1 MTHPTSPDRTAHN
14 LSTGQPHP
22 TARVESAVVTDKPAP
37 AAPPHW
43 AGEPRDPHRARW
55 GEPLTDDNN
64 GNLQDDDLSLL
75 PPGDLEPLER
85 PGRLLLM
92 ARLLATLGPRVDDGS
107 WLAPTAVTVLSVSP
121 GLAERVERALKR
133 LVPHAG
139 PSHAGYTIL
148 RIGDTALGKGA
159 QARFSASVRKAL
171 DQPEPVVVLMS
182 SPADLEPSLRA
193 ALPAPLPLAPL
204 TPEIVREVMEQVF
217 PGEVPE
223 SPGAVQDAG
232 KNLSAEP
239 ENAARDGERDRA
251 GTAENLNE
259 PAETGSVPHHLEN
272 PAFAGSGTSSARSG
286 RDGGEAEG
294 PASRAARSRFGKCPE
309 LVRDCAGK
317 LGEHAGGLRENAA
330 APPFAPGQDPGL
342 SLPDAAALARLSD
355 DDVLVALR
363 AGNAAEAAA
372 ALRACVRSR
381 AATAAP
387 TLDDIVGYGE
397 AETAAR
403 RLVADLGRWARG
415 EVPWRDMTRS
425 LLLEGEPG
433 TGKTFLA
440 RAIGAS
446 AEVPF
451 HASSLAEWQAAGH
464 LGDTLR
470 AMQTAFAAARAQVP
484 AILFIDEIDSL
495 GTRGG
500 RDTHGSSYRAQ
511 VINAFLAEVD
521 GVRDME
527 GVVLI
532 GATND
537 AAALDPAIVRPGRFD
552 RTVRVPRPGPAAVR
566 TILAHHLRDDI
577 PADDLERI
585 VPFASGLSAATIDA
599 AIREA
604 RSRAREAAR
613 PFALADLEAVLQP
626 AFAPSAE
633 RAWRIAVHEAGHL
646 IVALRLTDAVPRRIT
661 ATPHG
666 GSVEFDWPAPP
677 ATRAEIEA
685 RLAVHLAGRAAE
697 EVILGE
703 PSAGAGG
710 DDASDLAR
718 ATDLALR
725 LETQFA
731 LGTSGL
737 LYRTYPAAAMRSD
750 PKLAAR
756 VAAHLEGALAR
767 AKAVLR
773 NESSAVRRIAT
784 ELIAQRV
791 IEGEDV
797 RNLQAASQLP
807 IGHVQTVIA

>member
-1 MTHPTSPDRTAHN
+1 MTHPTSPDRTAHELN
-14 LSTGQPHP
+14 
-22 TARVESAVVTDKPAP
+22 TAEVHSPAPVPSAVVSAKPAP
-37 AAPPHW
+37 AAPPLW
-43 AGEPRDPHRARW
+43 AGEPRGPHPARW
-55 GEPLTDDNN
+55 GVAPATEGGGD
-64 GNLQDDDLSLL
+64 LQDDDLSFL
-75 PPGDLEPLER
+75 PPGDPEPAEK

-92 ARLLATLGPRVDDGS
+92 ARLLATLGKRVDDGS
-107 WLAPTAVTVLSVSP
+107 WLAPTAVIVLSVSP

-133 LVPHAG
+133 LIPHAS
-139 PSHAGYTIL
+139 PQHEACTVL

-171 DQPEPVVVLMS
+171 DQTEPVVVLIS

-193 ALPAPLPLAPL
+193 ALPAPLPLAPV
-204 TPEIVREVMEQVF
+204 TPEIVRDVIASVF
-217 PGEVPE
+217 PEDLPV
-223 SPGAVQDAG
+223 
-232 KNLSAEP
+232 
-239 ENAARDGERDRA
+239 DGEELQGSGRTSDAPAEVA
-251 GTAENLNE
+251 GIQPETAENRKE
-259 PAETGSVPHHLEN
+259 AAETE
-272 PAFAGSGTSSARSG
+272 ATRAGWDAL
-286 RDGGEAEG
+286 
-294 PASRAARSRFGKCPE
+294 ASTNR
-309 LVRDCAGK
+309 CA
-317 LGEHAGGLRENAA
+317 
-330 APPFAPGQDPGL
+330 DL

-363 AGNAAEAAA
+363 AGTAAEAAA
-372 ALRACVRSR
+372 ALRARVRLR

-387 TLDDIVGYGE
+387 TLDDIAGYGE

-403 RLVADLGRWARG
+403 RLVADLGRWTRG
-415 EVPWRDMTRS
+415 EVPWCDMTRS

-446 AEVPF
+446 AGVPF

-470 AMQTAFAAARAQVP
+470 AMQTAFAEARAKVP

-495 GTRGG
+495 GSRRG

-532 GATND
+532 GATNN

-566 TILAHHLRDDI
+566 NILAHHLRDDL
-577 PADDLERI
+577 PEADLELI
-585 VPFASGLSAATIDA
+585 APLASGLSAAAIDA

-604 RSRAREAAR
+604 RSRAREAER
-613 PFALADLEAVLQP
+613 SFAVADLEAVLQP
-626 AFAPSAE
+626 ALAPSAE
-633 RAWRIAVHEAGHL
+633 RTWRIAVHEAGHL

-731 LGTSGL
+731 LGASGL
-737 LYRTYPAAAMRSD
+737 LYRADPAAAIRVD
-750 PKLAAR
+750 QRLASR
-756 VAAHLEGALAR
+756 VAGHLEAALAR
-767 AKAVLR
+767 AKTVVR
-773 NESSAVRRIAT
+773 NATAAVRNTAKTLVAR
-784 ELIAQRV
+784 RV
-791 IEGEDV
+791 IEAPDPYDGM
-797 RNLQAASQLP
+797 RP
-807 IGHVQTVIA
+807 

>member
-1 MTHPTSPDRTAHN
+1 MTHTISPDCTAHN
-14 LSTGQPHP
+14 LTTTQ
-22 TARVESAVVTDKPAP
+22 ARSAAPVPSAVVNTNPAP
-37 AAPPHW
+37 AAPPLW
-43 AGEPRDPHRARW
+43 AGEPCDPHRARW
-55 GEPLTDDNN
+55 GEVPAGDN
-64 GNLQDDDLSLL
+64 GANLQDDDLALL
-75 PPGDLEPLER
+75 PPCNPEPTDR

-92 ARLLATLGPRVDDGS
+92 ARLLATLGARVDDGS
-107 WLAPTAVTVLSVSP
+107 WLAPMAVTVLSVPP
-121 GLAERVERALKR
+121 GLAERVEHALKR
-133 LVPHAG
+133 LIPHAG
-139 PSHAGYTIL
+139 PSHGACTIL

-159 QARFSASVRKAL
+159 QARFSGSVRKAL
-171 DQPEPVVVLMS
+171 DQAEPLIVLIS

-193 ALPAPLPLAPL
+193 ALPAPFPFAPV
-204 TPEIVREVMEQVF
+204 TPEIVREVLASVF
-217 PGEVPE
+217 PEYV
-223 SPGAVQDAG
+223 AAG
-232 KNLSAEP
+232 VEEP
-239 ENAARDGERDRA
+239 EGGGRA
-251 GTAENLNE
+251 SDASRGVSESGSETAGNLKE
-259 PAETGSVPHHLEN
+259 VAETAATRACSDDVVS
-272 PAFAGSGTSSARSG
+272 AGSDA
-286 RDGGEAEG
+286 EASVG
-294 PASRAARSRFGKCPE
+294 LCP
-309 LVRDCAGK
+309 D
-317 LGEHAGGLRENAA
+317 LR
-330 APPFAPGQDPGL
+330 
-342 SLPDAAALARLSD
+342 LPDAAALAHLSD

-363 AGNAAEAAA
+363 AGTAAEAAA
-372 ALRACVRSR
+372 ALRARVRLR

-387 TLDDIVGYGE
+387 TLDDIAGYGE
-397 AETAAR
+397 AEAAAR

-440 RAIGAS
+440 RAIGSS
-446 AEVPF
+446 AGVPF

-470 AMQTAFAAARAQVP
+470 AMQTVFAAARAQVP

-537 AAALDPAIVRPGRFD
+537 AAALDPAIIRPGRFD

-566 TILAHHLRDDI
+566 KILAHHLRDDI
-577 PADDLERI
+577 PADDLEHI
-585 VPFASGLSAATIDA
+585 VPLASGLSAAGIDA

-613 PFALADLEAVLQP
+613 PFAVADLEAVLQP
-626 AFAPSAE
+626 ALAHSAE
-633 RAWRIAVHEAGHL
+633 RVWRIAVHEAGHVV
-646 IVALRLTDAVPRRIT
+646 VALRLTDAVPRRIT
-661 ATPHG
+661 ATPRG

-731 LGTSGL
+731 LGASGL
-737 LYRTYPAAAMRSD
+737 LYRTDPAAAVRTD
-750 PKLAAR
+750 PKLAVR
-756 VAAHLEGALAR
+756 VAAHLEAALAR
-767 AKAVLR
+767 AKEVVR
-773 NESSAVRRIAT
+773 NETATVRRIAT
-784 ELIAQRV
+784 ELIARRV
-791 IEGEDV
+791 IDGEEI
-797 RNLQAASQLP
+797 RNLQGASHLP
-807 IGHVQTVIA
+807 RGRARALIT

>member
-1 MTHPTSPDRTAHN
+1 MTHPTSPDRTAHT
-14 LSTGQPHP
+14 LSTTEAHSPCTVP
-22 TARVESAVVTDKPAP
+22 CAAVSATPAP
-37 AAPPHW
+37 AAPPLW
-43 AGEPRDPHRARW
+43 AGEPRDPQRARW
-55 GEPLTDDNN
+55 REPPAGDN
-64 GNLQDDDLSLL
+64 GAKLQDDDLSFL
-75 PPGDLEPLER
+75 PPSYPEPAER

-92 ARLLATLGPRVDDGS
+92 ARLLATLGPRVDYGS
-107 WLAPTAVTVLSVSP
+107 WLVPTAVTVLSVPP

-133 LVPHAG
+133 LIPHAS
-139 PSHAGYTIL
+139 PQHEACTVL

-171 DQPEPVVVLMS
+171 DQAEPVVVLIS

-193 ALPAPLPLAPL
+193 ALPAPLPLAPV
-204 TPEIVREVMEQVF
+204 TPEIVREVIASVF
-217 PGEVPE
+217 PEDLPV
-223 SPGAVQDAG
+223 
-232 KNLSAEP
+232 
-239 ENAARDGERDRA
+239 DGEEPQGSGRTSDAPAEVA
-251 GTAENLNE
+251 GIQPETAENRKE
-259 PAETGSVPHHLEN
+259 AAETE
-272 PAFAGSGTSSARSG
+272 ATRAGWDALASADR
-286 RDGGEAEG
+286 
-294 PASRAARSRFGKCPE
+294 
-309 LVRDCAGK
+309 CA
-317 LGEHAGGLRENAA
+317 
-330 APPFAPGQDPGL
+330 DL

-363 AGNAAEAAA
+363 AGTAAEAAA
-372 ALRACVRSR
+372 ALRARVRLR

-387 TLDDIVGYGE
+387 TLDDIAGYGE

-446 AEVPF
+446 AGVPF

-470 AMQTAFAAARAQVP
+470 AMQTVFAAARAQVP

-521 GVRDME
+521 GVRDMQ

-577 PADDLERI
+577 PAGDLERI
-585 VPFASGLSAATIDA
+585 VPLASGLSAAAIDA
-599 AIREA
+599 AVREA
-604 RSRAREAAR
+604 RSRAREVAR
-613 PFALADLEAVLQP
+613 PFAVADLEAVLHP
-626 AFAPSAE
+626 ALAPSAE

-646 IVALRLTDAVPRRIT
+646 VVALRLTDAVPRRIT
-661 ATPHG
+661 ATPHA
-666 GSVEFDWPAPP
+666 GSVELDWPAPP

-731 LGTSGL
+731 LGASGL
-737 LYRTYPAAAMRSD
+737 LYRTDPAAAMRSD

-797 RNLQAASQLP
+797 RNLQAASRLP

>member
-1 MTHPTSPDRTAHN
+1 MRHPTAPDRTAHN
-14 LSTGQPHP
+14 LTTTQTHSTALVPSG
-22 TARVESAVVTDKPAP
+22 AVPAKPAP
-37 AAPPHW
+37 AAPPLW
-43 AGEPRDPHRARW
+43 AGEPRGPHPARW
-55 GEPLTDDNN
+55 GAPPATEGGGD
-64 GNLQDDDLSLL
+64 LQDDDLSFL
-75 PPGDLEPLER
+75 PPGDPEPAER

-92 ARLLATLGPRVDDGS
+92 ARLLATLGKGVDDGS
-107 WLAPTAVTVLSVSP
+107 WLAPTAVTVLSVPP

-133 LVPHAG
+133 LIPRAD
-139 PSHAGYTIL
+139 PSHGACTIL
-148 RIGDTALGKGA
+148 RMGDTALGKGA

-171 DQPEPVVVLMS
+171 DQAQPVVVLIS

-193 ALPAPLPLAPL
+193 ALPAPLPLAPV
-204 TPEIVREVMEQVF
+204 TPEIVRDVIASAFPEDLPVDGEESQGSGRTSDAPSEV
-217 PGEVPE
+217 
-223 SPGAVQDAG
+223 AG
-232 KNLSAEP
+232 IEP
-239 ENAARDGERDRA
+239 E
-251 GTAENLNE
+251 TAENRKE
-259 PAETGSVPHHLEN
+259 AAETE
-272 PAFAGSGTSSARSG
+272 AMRAGHDAVASA
-286 RDGGEAEG
+286 A
-294 PASRAARSRFGKCPE
+294 
-309 LVRDCAGK
+309 LCAD
-317 LGEHAGGLRENAA
+317 L
-330 APPFAPGQDPGL
+330 F
-342 SLPDAAALARLSD
+342 LPDAAALSRLSD

-363 AGNAAEAAA
+363 VGAAAEAAA
-372 ALRACVRSR
+372 ALRARVRSR
-381 AATAAP
+381 AAAAAA
-387 TLDDIVGYGE
+387 TLDHIAGYGE

-446 AEVPF
+446 AGVPF

-470 AMQTAFAAARAQVP
+470 AMQAAFAAARTQVP

-495 GTRGG
+495 GARGG

-537 AAALDPAIVRPGRFD
+537 AAAIDPAIVRPGRFD

-577 PADDLERI
+577 PADDLEHI
-585 VPFASGLSAATIDA
+585 APLASGLSAAAIDA

-613 PFALADLEAVLQP
+613 PFAVADLEAVLQP
-626 AFAPSAE
+626 ALGPSAE

-731 LGTSGL
+731 LGSSGL
-737 LYRTYPAAAMRSD
+737 LYRTDPAAAVRAD
-750 PKLAAR
+750 PKLAAT

-767 AKAVLR
+767 AKAILR

-784 ELIAQRV
+784 ELTAQRV

-807 IGHVQTVIA
+807 RGRARASITQSCLSASRNGSDQNFG

>member
-1 MTHPTSPDRTAHN
+1 MTHPISPDCTAHN
-14 LSTGQPHP
+14 LTTTQ
-22 TARVESAVVTDKPAP
+22 ARSAAPVPSAVVTTNPAP
-37 AAPPHW
+37 AAPPLW
-43 AGEPRDPHRARW
+43 AGEPCDPHRARW
-55 GEPLTDDNN
+55 GEVPAGDN
-64 GNLQDDDLSLL
+64 GANLQDDDLALL
-75 PPGDLEPLER
+75 PPCNPEPTDR

-133 LVPHAG
+133 LIQHAD
-139 PSHAGYTIL
+139 PSYGACTIL

-159 QARFSASVRKAL
+159 QARFSTAVRKAL
-171 DQPEPVVVLMS
+171 DHAEPIIVLIS

-193 ALPAPLPLAPL
+193 ALPAPLPLAPV
-204 TPEIVREVMEQVF
+204 TPEIVREVIASVF
-217 PGEVPE
+217 PEDLPVDGEEPQGPGRT
-223 SPGAVQDAG
+223 SGAVVGVSESGSETAA
-232 KNLSAEP
+232 NLKEVAET
-239 ENAARDGERDRA
+239 EVTRA
-251 GTAENLNE
+251 GSHAM
-259 PAETGSVPHHLEN
+259 GSDGPH
-272 PAFAGSGTSSARSG
+272 A
-286 RDGGEAEG
+286 D
-294 PASRAARSRFGKCPE
+294 
-309 LVRDCAGK
+309 
-317 LGEHAGGLRENAA
+317 
-330 APPFAPGQDPGL
+330 L

-363 AGNAAEAAA
+363 AGTAAEAAGS
-372 ALRACVRSR
+372 LQERVRLR

-387 TLDDIVGYGE
+387 TLDDVAGYGE
-397 AETAAR
+397 AEAAAR

-415 EVPWRDMTRS
+415 EVPWCDMTRS

-446 AEVPF
+446 AGVPF

-470 AMQTAFAAARAQVP
+470 AMQTVFAAARAQVP

-577 PADDLERI
+577 PAGDLERI
-585 VPFASGLSAATIDA
+585 VPLASGLSAAAIDA
-599 AIREA
+599 AVREA
-604 RSRAREAAR
+604 RSRAREAAH
-613 PFALADLEAVLQP
+613 PFAMADLAAVFQP
-626 AFAPSAE
+626 AVAPSAE
-633 RAWRIAVHEAGHL
+633 RVWRIAVHEAGHL

-666 GSVEFDWPAPP
+666 GSVEFHWPAPP

-731 LGTSGL
+731 LGASGL
-737 LYRTYPAAAMRSD
+737 LYRTDPAAAIRAD
-750 PKLAAR
+750 QGLASK
-756 VAAHLEGALAR
+756 VGAHLEDALAK
-767 AKAVLR
+767 AKEVVR
-773 NESSAVRRIAT
+773 NETAAVEHMAKTLVAR
-784 ELIAQRV
+784 RV
-791 IEGEDV
+791 IEAPDPYDGL
-797 RNLQAASQLP
+797 RP
-807 IGHVQTVIA
+807 

>member
-1 MTHPTSPDRTAHN
+1 MASTDRCA
-14 LSTGQPHP
+14 
-22 TARVESAVVTDKPAP
+22 
-37 AAPPHW
+37 
-43 AGEPRDPHRARW
+43 
-55 GEPLTDDNN
+55 
-64 GNLQDDDLSLL
+64 DLSL
-75 PPGDLEPLER
+75 
-85 PGRLLLM
+85 
-92 ARLLATLGPRVDDGS
+92 
-107 WLAPTAVTVLSVSP
+107 
-121 GLAERVERALKR
+121 
-133 LVPHAG
+133 
-139 PSHAGYTIL
+139 
-148 RIGDTALGKGA
+148 
-159 QARFSASVRKAL
+159 
-171 DQPEPVVVLMS
+171 
-182 SPADLEPSLRA
+182 PA
-193 ALPAPLPLAPL
+193 
-204 TPEIVREVMEQVF
+204 
-217 PGEVPE
+217 
-223 SPGAVQDAG
+223 
-232 KNLSAEP
+232 
-239 ENAARDGERDRA
+239 
-251 GTAENLNE
+251 
-259 PAETGSVPHHLEN
+259 
-272 PAFAGSGTSSARSG
+272 
-286 RDGGEAEG
+286 
-294 PASRAARSRFGKCPE
+294 
-309 LVRDCAGK
+309 
-317 LGEHAGGLRENAA
+317 
-330 APPFAPGQDPGL
+330 
-342 SLPDAAALARLSD
+342 AAALARLSD

-363 AGNAAEAAA
+363 AGTAAEAAA
-372 ALRACVRSR
+372 ALRARVRLR

-387 TLDDIVGYGE
+387 TLDDIAGYGE

-403 RLVADLGRWARG
+403 RLVPDLGRWTRG
-415 EVPWRDMTRS
+415 EVPWCDMTRS

-446 AEVPF
+446 AGVPF

-470 AMQTAFAAARAQVP
+470 AMQTAFAAARAQIP

-537 AAALDPAIVRPGRFD
+537 AAALDPAIMRPGRFD

-566 TILAHHLRDDI
+566 RILAHHLRDDI
-577 PADDLERI
+577 PEADLELI
-585 VPFASGLSAATIDA
+585 VPLASGLSAAAIDA

-604 RSRAREAAR
+604 RSRAREDER

-626 AFAPSAE
+626 ALGPSAE
-633 RAWRIAVHEAGHL
+633 RAWRIAVHEVGHL
-646 IVALRLTDAVPRRIT
+646 IVALWLTDAVPRRIT

-737 LYRTYPAAAMRSD
+737 LYRADPAAAVRAD

-756 VAAHLEGALAR
+756 VAEHLEAALAR
-767 AKAVLR
+767 AKAALR
-773 NESSAVRRIAT
+773 NEASAVRRIAT

-791 IEGEDV
+791 IEGEEI
-797 RNLQAASQLP
+797 RNL
-807 IGHVQTVIA
+807 